1 MHVMADRIRQARRL
15 KTLSQTQL
23 AEQVGVQ
30 RSAVAQW
37 ERVGGTHPSVE
48 HLAQIAV
55 ITQVLF
61 EWLATGRGA
70 MTLSREVEL
79 DSIATAEAILVED
92 PLEFRLVRAF
102 REAPLK
108 ARLSLLEVMETLALQ
123 RTGRPRTRGPGRPGG
138 DARGG

>member
-61 EWLATGRGA
+61 EWLATGRGP
-70 MTLSREVEL
+70 MTSEATQSEAAPGAPTTPPAERLARDEVETHVL
-79 DSIATAEAILVED
+79 QLI
-92 PLEFRLVRAF
+92 R
-102 REAPLK
+102 
-108 ARLSLLEVMETLALQ
+108 RLSPHRRSDACDLLRSMV
-123 RTGRPRTRGPGRPGG
+123 G
-138 DARGG
+138 

>member
-15 KTLSQTQL
+15 KALSQTQL
-23 AEQVGVQ
+23 AEQIGVQ

-61 EWLATGRGA
+61 EWLATGRGP
-70 MTLSREVEL
+70 MTSSATQVEAVPGTPAECLARDEVETRVL
-79 DSIATAEAILVED
+79 QLIRKLSPHRRSDACDML
-92 PLEFRLVRAF
+92 RAM
-102 REAPLK
+102 
-108 ARLSLLEVMETLALQ
+108 V
-123 RTGRPRTRGPGRPGG
+123 G
-138 DARGG
+138 